1 MWHFRSDKD
10 VTFFRLSTDGCIA
23 RIMMSETP
31 YDNRARRQLQNFNSK
46 EEEMLL
52 E

>member
-1 MWHFRSDKD
+1 MYQVLVHVQVITSPI
-10 VTFFRLSTDGCIA
+10 SA

-46 EEEMLL
+46 EEEMIL